1 MIDLERQLASL
12 RSQAEQSRRA
22 QAAAEAR
29 RQQAEGAVA
38 GVQQTMAAE
47 FPELAQRSPEDL
59 LAALEQQAATEV
71 TSVQQAIQAAGGAQ

>member
-12 RSQAEQSRRA
+12 RAQAEQSRHA

-38 GVQQTMAAE
+38 SVRQTMAAE

-71 TSVQQAIQAAGGAQ
+71 TSVQQAIQAAEGTR